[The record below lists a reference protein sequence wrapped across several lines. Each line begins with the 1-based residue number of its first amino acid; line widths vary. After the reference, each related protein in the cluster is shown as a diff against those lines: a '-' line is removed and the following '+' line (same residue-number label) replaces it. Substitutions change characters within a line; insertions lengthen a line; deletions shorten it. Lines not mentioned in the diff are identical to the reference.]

1 MVLTRTSLILV
12 FNLMALISS
21 AVLPEDYLSDLNS
34 QLGSR
39 DEELP
44 LEAKQKCPGR
54 KYRRLPTSAT
64 VDTRLIDSSYMESLV
79 QMEDIHTRSLSPWD
93 YSHNTDPNRF
103 PFVIAEADC
112 LTFACVDADGH
123 QSPDL
128 ISFPIQQEVMVL
140 RREKK
145 GCSFS
150 YRLEMEVVT
159 LGCTCVTP
167 TTIYY

>member
-12 FNLMALISS
+12 FNLMALSSS
-21 AVLPEDYLSDLNS
+21 AVLPEDYLSDLNF
-34 QLGSR
+34 QLVSR
-39 DEELP
+39 DEEL
-44 LEAKQKCPGR
+44 ETKQQRCPGR
-54 KYRRLPTSAT
+54 KNRRLPTSVT
-64 VDTRLIDSSYMESLV
+64 VDTSLIDSSYKESLV
-79 QMEDIHTRSLSPWD
+79 QMEDIHIRSLSPWD

-112 LTFACVDADGH
+112 LTLACVDADGRE
-123 QSPDL
+123 SPDL

-140 RREKK
+140 RREQK

-150 YRLEMEVVT
+150 YSLETEVVT
-159 LGCTCVTP
+159 LGCTCVRP